1 MPQQATAL
9 PTEMDSV
16 GLAIMRGRS
25 SRRGMLCDGSYR
37 DAFGHQAA
45 GFERAMESM
54 LQQVSE
60 QFMAGSRE

>member
-1 MPQQATAL
+1 
-9 PTEMDSV
+9 MDSV

-37 DAFGHQAA
+37 EAFVHQAA